1 MLVVM
6 MKKSEVG
13 FIKNYDISD
22 VPSNCQDGRGEGEGG
37 GEGVR
42 DAPAPPYWRPWVRRC
57 SGLTRDLARRG
68 RAAAAGSR
76 QSWQG
81 E

>member
-42 DAPAPPYWRPWVRRC
+42 E
-57 SGLTRDLARRG
+57 
-68 RAAAAGSR
+68 
-76 QSWQG
+76 QG
-81 E
+81 EGEGGG